1 VESQQVVLVASA
13 LRGAPNLTVHRAG
26 LLGVLRGA
34 LKTVDCRFGA
44 RCISVEEGDRGGVA
58 RFADGSEIEIGIIV
72 GADGIHSVVRKNCP
86 ASTRR
91 DFTGCICWRGMAAAS
106 AVRRDIPVAEGA
118 MVGPHGHVVHWHP
131 AIARHPNDLDRALL
145 TYERVRAPR
154 ARAAVLGSR
163 ERAREN

>member
-1 VESQQVVLVASA
+1 VLVASA

-91 DFTGCICWRGMAAAS
+91 DSPAVSAGAAWRPPARCGATFPLRKARWWDRMATSCTG
-106 AVRRDIPVAEGA
+106 IPRSRVTP
-118 MVGPHGHVVHWHP
+118 MISIGHC
-131 AIARHPNDLDRALL
+131 
-145 TYERVRAPR
+145 
-154 ARAAVLGSR
+154 
-163 ERAREN
+163 